1 MDYKILYLPI
11 LWTAKFLFWFVF
23 ADLAFLLFF
32 ISSQIWQ
39 DNAGDS
45 NTSYIV
51 YVYGLLMTVFIV
63 SLCIRRKI
71 WRYIS
76 ATAVILLFLW
86 AVRQPEL
93 VSYFGFFNL
102 DF

>member
-1 MDYKILYLPI
+1 MKVLYVLFMRIL
-11 LWTAKFLFWFVF
+11 KFLFWFVF
-23 ADLAFLLFF
+23 ADLAFLMFF

-39 DNAGDS
+39 DNAGGS
-45 NTSYIV
+45 NASYIV
-51 YVYGLLMTVFIV
+51 YVYGLLMTVFVV
-63 SLCIRRKI
+63 SLFIRRKI

-93 VSYFGFFNL
+93 SSYFRFFNM

>member
-1 MDYKILYLPI
+1 MKVLYVLFMRIL
-11 LWTAKFLFWFVF
+11 KFLFWFVF

-39 DNAGDS
+39 DNAGGS
-45 NTSYIV
+45 NASYIV

-71 WRYIS
+71 WCYIS

-93 VSYFGFFNL
+93 LSYFGFFNM

>member
-1 MDYKILYLPI
+1 MKVLYVLFMRIL
-11 LWTAKFLFWFVF
+11 KFLFWFVF

-93 VSYFGFFNL
+93 LSYFGFFNL